1 MSIRKDYT
9 IDVLR
14 LLENLKQQVEA
25 PKTVM
30 GLTFGYN
37 RDNLVMQ
44 IEKIRASMPREV
56 KDAATVARESER
68 IIESA
73 REEADTLAD
82 QMRREADRTLTEARA
97 ESDRILAQAKIEQ
110 ERMIQESEVLKLAKA
125 QAEEIRNSA
134 EIDAQ
139 QMRRGADRYAMDVLN
154 NVESVVGKVL
164 TVVER
169 GKAELESNDSVAVP
183 ANNVRERARV

>member
-14 LLENLKQQVEA
+14 LLDGLKQQVEA
-25 PKTVM
+25 PRSMM

-37 RDNLVMQ
+37 KENLVMQ

-73 REEADTLAD
+73 REEADTMSD
-82 QMRREADRTLTEARA
+82 QMRREAERILAEARA
-97 ESDRILAQAKIEQ
+97 EAERLLEQARLQQEQ
-110 ERMIQESEVLKLAKA
+110 MISESEVLKLSKA
-125 QAEEIRNSA
+125 QSEEIRNAA
-134 EIDAQ
+134 ERDSQA
-139 QMRRGADRYAMDVLN
+139 MRRGADRYALDTLN
-154 NVESVVGKVL
+154 NLETVVGRVL
-164 TVVER
+164 SAVER
-169 GKAELESNDSVAVP
+169 GKAELESQDQNPVP
-183 ANNVRERARV
+183 QRERIRV